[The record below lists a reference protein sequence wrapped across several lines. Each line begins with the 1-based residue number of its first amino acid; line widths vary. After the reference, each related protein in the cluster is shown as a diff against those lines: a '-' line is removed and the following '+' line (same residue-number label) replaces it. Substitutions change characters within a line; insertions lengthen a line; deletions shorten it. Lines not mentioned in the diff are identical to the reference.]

1 MWNRYKSRGGVRI
14 NLVND
19 KIWTKDFIVI
29 AIINFI
35 VTTIFYLLMVT
46 IGQYAMTNYSVS
58 VSVAGIVAGIFILG
72 SIGGRMIS
80 SRIMMSLGSRRT
92 MFIGLIFLCITTATY
107 LLPMTLEV
115 LIVNRALQGLA
126 CGIAGT
132 AVGTLVAQTLPESRK
147 GEGIGYYSL
156 SAIIATATGPFL
168 GIMLAQ
174 MSEDFTLIFIT
185 NIVLSLLCLVIAV
198 LITKQDKPQV
208 IVRKGFAITDYI
220 EVTILPL
227 ACIAMLAGFSYSGV
241 MSFLAMYTTEI
252 GLVEAGSYFFLVYAL
267 TIIATRPFSGK
278 IFDQK
283 GPNIIIYP
291 SLVIFAFGMLTFSM
305 AQTGFTLLLAA
316 LLIGI
321 GFGNYNSVA
330 QALAIKQVSYERL
343 GVATSTYFIFFD
355 LGLGLG
361 PYILGLFE
369 KQVGYR
375 GVFLAMVV
383 VIVMCLV
390 LYHFLY
396 GRKKVEFHKN
406 VNA

>member
-1 MWNRYKSRGGVRI
+1 
-14 NLVND
+14 
-19 KIWTKDFIVI
+19 
-29 AIINFI
+29 
-35 VTTIFYLLMVT
+35 MVT

-198 LITKQDKPQV
+198 LITKQEKPQV
-208 IVRKGFAITDYI
+208 VVRKGFAITDYI

-227 ACIAMLAGFSYSGV
+227 ACIALLAGFSYSGV
-241 MSFLAMYTTEI
+241 MSFLAMFTTEI
-252 GLVEAGSYFFLVYAL
+252 GLVEAGGYFFLVYAL
-267 TIIATRPFSGK
+267 AIIVTRPFSGK

-330 QALAIKQVSYERL
+330 QALAIKQVTYERL

-355 LGLGLG
+355 FGLGFG

-383 VIVMCLV
+383 VIVTCLI
-390 LYHFLY
+390 LYHLLY